1 MLTLVLALSLA
12 QYPQHRLFL
21 QPNLPAGQ
29 SFAFFEAFPTSGAGT
44 TAACSTTAPTGAK
57 GEALTFTRTGNGT
70 CTKTASGGLATTGI
84 ADGDLV
90 VLSGNQPRVEYDSNG
105 TLGLLVESARTNVF
119 LQSGDISN
127 AVNTDVATP
136 TLTGSQTDPFGTST
150 AVQMDD
156 NNAAAYEG
164 RTQTVT
170 VSAGAAYI
178 MSCFIKGGTSTLARL
193 SLDGTGCNVSGL
205 STTTWTRATCADA
218 SSSGAAIAAQVLVGN
233 ATTDTGT
240 IIVGG
245 CQVEAGT
252 YVTSYQPTGA
262 GTATR
267 NAEAAYFTVASTEV
281 QSLAV
286 TAQVPAGIGTNS
298 RFIVA
303 TNTSTATLSQYA
315 TGPGSTPLHNY
326 QFVNPST
333 KDYTGAANVVVS
345 SLNRLATW
353 VIPSTTMGAIANG
366 SESTTSSGVLGS
378 VTATRI
384 YVGCYEGGAGFES
397 NSIHT
402 RACADPLYSRC
413 R

>member
-1 MLTLVLALSLA
+1 MLTLALTLALA

-29 SFAFFEAFPTSGAGT
+29 AFAFFEAFPASGAGT
-44 TAACSTTAPTGAK
+44 TTACSTTAPTGAR
-57 GEALTFTRTGNGT
+57 GEALTFTRTGNAT
-70 CTKTASGGLATTGI
+70 CTKTATGGLATSGI

-105 TLGLLVESARTNVF
+105 VLGLLVESARTNVF
-119 LQSGDISN
+119 LQSGDIAN

-178 MSCFIKGGTSTLARL
+178 MSCFVKGGTSTLARL
-193 SLDGTGCNVSGL
+193 SLDGTACNVSGL

-218 SSSGAAIAAQVLVGN
+218 SSSGVAIAAQVLVGN

-245 CQVEAGT
+245 CQVEAGA
-252 YVTSYQPTGA
+252 YATSYIPTGA
-262 GTATR
+262 GTAAR
-267 NAEAAYFTVASTEV
+267 NAETASFTLASSVGPTMCLAASVQWPSADVGAVNFASFGIAGTNFTLYRTNNTSAGYQINATTTAPAVSAIGTTTHR
-281 QSLAV
+281 SLLYDNAGTRAAFWDGTSV
-286 TAQVPAGIGTNS
+286 SAPAATMGSAQTVVWVGHGISGAVPANGIVS
-298 RFIVA
+298 RFQ
-303 TNTSTATLSQYA
+303 LD
-315 TGPGSTPLHNY
+315 
-326 QFVNPST
+326 PS
-333 KDYTGAANVVVS
+333 A
-345 SLNRLATW
+345 L
-353 VIPSTTMGAIANG
+353 
-366 SESTTSSGVLGS
+366 
-378 VTATRI
+378 
-384 YVGCYEGGAGFES
+384 
-397 NSIHT
+397 
-402 RACADPLYSRC
+402 RC
-413 R
+413 NAL